1 MKVSP
6 ATKIK
11 NPTAKP
17 SMASSSTRIPN
28 QKLKK
33 DTCWSNLL
41 KYAGNAGVALVR
53 DVETGK
59 LYVRKW
65 PRPANP
71 EVISKSELH
80 FTRELIKTG
89 YSLKFHSTF
98 SSEKGLKTD
107 VRALVTEYA
116 NGSTAAEWLDDHS
129 VPGNGEFMALWI
141 IFGGLKALASL
152 QHDNATENGPTVHG
166 DLNLGNV
173 FDNDEFYPLP
183 KVFGDYGDSQYQVD

>member
-1 MKVSP
+1 MKVTP

-11 NPTAKP
+11 NPAAKP

-28 QKLKK
+28 QNLKK

-65 PRPANP
+65 PRPGNT

-80 FTRELIKTG
+80 FSCKLTKPG
-89 YSLKFHSTF
+89 YSLKFNSTF
-98 SSEKGLKTD
+98 SNERGLKTE
-107 VRALVTEYA
+107 VRALVTEND
-116 NGSTAAEWLDDHS
+116 NGSTAAKWLDDHS
-129 VPGNGEFMALWI
+129 VPGNRKFMAFWI

-152 QHDNATENGPTVHG
+152 QRVNATENGPIVHG
-166 DLNLGNV
+166 DLNLGNI
-173 FDNDEFYPLP
+173 FLDSDNDEFYPLP
-183 KVFGDYGDSQYQVD
+183 KVLGDY